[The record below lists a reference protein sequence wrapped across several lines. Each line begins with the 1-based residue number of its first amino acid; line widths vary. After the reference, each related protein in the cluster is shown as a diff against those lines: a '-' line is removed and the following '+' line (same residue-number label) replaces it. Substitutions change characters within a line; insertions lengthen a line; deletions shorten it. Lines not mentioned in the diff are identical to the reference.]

1 MKNIFISTGEKSGE
15 LIIKPVISKLKK
27 KFKENLYITA
37 MCGHYLKPFVD
48 RQIIDSRDFGLIGFY
63 EAVLKYRILKKKQT
77 EVVHH
82 LRKHRYD
89 LVILVDYIGFNLQI
103 GRAAKDIG
111 IPVLLYVGPQIWA
124 WKKNRIKSIPSCVDY
139 LALILPFE
147 EKLYVDT
154 PIFAKYVGNPLTE
167 NLPKNYDKKTVKGNY
182 FQNGDQKKVI
192 SFLPG
197 SRLSEIRSHID
208 TIFDCITELG
218 IIYPHAKFIIAL
230 SDKLDVTEE
239 ISESCR
245 DLNKK
250 NIDVVLE
257 VAKTHNVI
265 LASDIVISCSG
276 TASLEVALLKTPLII
291 FYKTSFIS
299 YLIFKTVSLVKFIGL
314 PNLIMEEKVVPELVQ
329 DKFNTKN
336 LTHETIKILESQEIR
351 DSQIEAF
358 NLVEKKLSGKN
369 ATDNVFKIIDK
380 ILLGAR
386 F

>member
-48 RQIIDSRDFGLIGFY
+48 RQIIDSRDFGLIGFL
-63 EAVLKYRILKKKQT
+63 EALIKYRMLKKKQT

-82 LRKHRYD
+82 LREHKYD

-103 GRAAKDIG
+103 GKAAKEIG

-147 EKLYVDT
+147 EKLYADT
-154 PIFAKYVGNPLTE
+154 PIFVTYVGNPLTE
-167 NLPKNYDKKTVKGNY
+167 NLPTNCSKKTARLSY
-182 FQNGDQKKVI
+182 SLQKNQKNII

-197 SRLSEIRSHID
+197 SRLSEITAHID
-208 TIFDCITELG
+208 TIFDCITELS
-218 IIYPHAKFIIAL
+218 IIYPPTKFIIAL
-230 SDKLDVTEE
+230 SDKLDVTEK
-239 ISESCR
+239 IRESCR
-245 DLNKK
+245 VLNLK

-257 VAKTHNVI
+257 VAKTHHVI

-314 PNLIMEEKVVPELVQ
+314 PNLIMEENVVPELVQ
-329 DKFNTKN
+329 NKFNTKN
-336 LTHETIKILESQEIR
+336 LTHEIIKILESQEIR

-358 NLVEKKLSGKN
+358 NLIEKKLSGKN

-380 ILLGAR
+380 ILLGSG

>member
-103 GRAAKDIG
+103 GMAAKEIG

-167 NLPKNYDKKTVKGNY
+167 NLPKNYDKKTVKWNY
-182 FQNGDQKKVI
+182 FQNGDQQKVV

-197 SRLSEIRSHID
+197 SRLSEISSHID

-230 SDKLDVTEE
+230 SDELDVTEE

-245 DLNKK
+245 VLNQK

-265 LASDIVISCSG
+265 LASDIVVSCSG

-314 PNLIMEEKVVPELVQ
+314 PNLIMEQKVVPELVQ

-351 DSQIEAF
+351 ASQIEAF
-358 NLVEKKLSGKN
+358 NLIEKKLSGKN

-380 ILLGAR
+380 ILLGTR

>member
-1 MKNIFISTGEKSGE
+1 
-15 LIIKPVISKLKK
+15 
-27 KFKENLYITA
+27 
-37 MCGHYLKPFVD
+37 
-48 RQIIDSRDFGLIGFY
+48 
-63 EAVLKYRILKKKQT
+63 
-77 EVVHH
+77 
-82 LRKHRYD
+82 
-89 LVILVDYIGFNLQI
+89 
-103 GRAAKDIG
+103 
-111 IPVLLYVGPQIWA
+111 
-124 WKKNRIKSIPSCVDY
+124 
-139 LALILPFE
+139 
-147 EKLYVDT
+147 
-154 PIFAKYVGNPLTE
+154 
-167 NLPKNYDKKTVKGNY
+167 
-182 FQNGDQKKVI
+182 
-192 SFLPG
+192 LPG

-314 PNLIMEEKVVPELVQ
+314 PNLIMEQKVVPELVQ

-336 LTHETIKILESQEIR
+336 LTHEIIKILESQEIR

-358 NLVEKKLSGKN
+358 NLIEKKLSGKN